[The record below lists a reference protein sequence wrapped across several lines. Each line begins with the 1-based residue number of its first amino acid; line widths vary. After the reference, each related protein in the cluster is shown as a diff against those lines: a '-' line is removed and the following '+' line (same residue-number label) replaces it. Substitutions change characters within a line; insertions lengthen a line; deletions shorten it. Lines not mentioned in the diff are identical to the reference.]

1 MATLPH
7 FAILLLMKFRTLA
20 VLALTVVTSLT
31 SAADLKMAV
40 IDMKKAFEDFHKTQ
54 EAAETYKGNYNKA
67 AGEMRE
73 RQDAYKKLT
82 SDMQQ
87 LDKKARDT
95 ILTPDQRQKAIAEL
109 NEKMK
114 EARALEAE
122 MQEFAERRIGQL
134 KQEDM
139 KIRQTLYEEI
149 STVVRDHSLRNGYDM
164 VFDKTGVS
172 LSTVPVLIFVKET
185 AAADITSQV
194 IVELNKNAPAGG
206 AAPAKPADAAA
217 PASGEAK
224 K

>member
-1 MATLPH
+1 MNRSALT
-7 FAILLLMKFRTLA
+7 ALLL
-20 VLALTVVTSLT
+20 
-31 SAADLKMAV
+31 AATTAFSPAAELKIAV

-82 SDMQQ
+82 GEMQQ
-87 LDKKARDT
+87 LDKAARDT
-95 ILTPDQRQKAIAEL
+95 ILTPDQRQKKLAEL
-109 NEKMK
+109 NEKLK
-114 EARALEAE
+114 EARSLEME

-149 STVVRDHSLRNGYDM
+149 SKVVRDHALKTGFDM

-172 LSTVPVLIFVKET
+172 LSTVPVLIFVKEGS
-185 AAADITSQV
+185 AADITAEIV
-194 IVELNKNAPAGG
+194 VELNKNAPPPGSTPKKEE
-206 AAPAKPADAAA
+206 APAADA
-217 PASGEAK
+217 K

>member
-1 MATLPH
+1 MNR
-7 FAILLLMKFRTLA
+7 RTLVA
-20 VLALTVVTSLT
+20 LALAVSTAFS

-82 SDMQQ
+82 TDMQQ

-149 STVVRDHSLRNGYDM
+149 STVVRDHALKNGYDM

-172 LSTVPVLIFVKET
+172 LSTVPILIFVKET
-185 AAADITSQV
+185 AASDITSQV
-194 IVELNKNAPAGG
+194 VVELNKNAPAPG
-206 AAPAKPADAAA
+206 AAKPGVEIVA
-217 PASGEAK
+217 PAGDAK

>member
-1 MATLPH
+1 MNR
-7 FAILLLMKFRTLA
+7 RTLA
-20 VLALTVVTSLT
+20 ALALAVSTAFS
-31 SAADLKMAV
+31 SAADLKLAV

-82 SDMQQ
+82 TDMQQ

-149 STVVRDHSLRNGYDM
+149 STVVRDHALKNGYDM

-172 LSTVPVLIFVKET
+172 LSTVPILIFVKET
-185 AAADITSQV
+185 AASDITSQV
-194 IVELNKNAPAGG
+194 VVELNKNAPAPG
-206 AAPAKPADAAA
+206 AAKPGVEIVA
-217 PASGEAK
+217 PAGDAK

>member
-1 MATLPH
+1 MNR
-7 FAILLLMKFRTLA
+7 RTLA
-20 VLALTVVTSLT
+20 ALVLAVSTVFS
-31 SAADLKMAV
+31 SAADLKLAV

-73 RQDAYKKLT
+73 RQDTYKKLT

-95 ILTPDQRQKAIAEL
+95 ILTPEQRQKAIAEL

-114 EARALEAE
+114 DARALESE

-149 STVVRDHSLRNGYDM
+149 SSVVRDHALKNGYDM

-172 LSTVPVLIFVKET
+172 LSTVPILIFVKET
-185 AAADITSQV
+185 AATDVTSQV
-194 IVELNKNAPAGG
+194 IVELNKNAPAPG
-206 AAPAKPADAAA
+206 AAAAKPAGATVPSAGDL
-217 PASGEAK
+217 K

>member
-1 MATLPH
+1 
-7 FAILLLMKFRTLA
+7 
-20 VLALTVVTSLT
+20 
-31 SAADLKMAV
+31 
-40 IDMKKAFEDFHKTQ
+40 
-54 EAAETYKGNYNKA
+54 
-67 AGEMRE
+67 MRE

-95 ILTPDQRQKAIAEL
+95 ILTPDQRQKAVAEL

-149 STVVRDHSLRNGYDM
+149 STVVRDHALKNGYDM

-172 LSTVPVLIFVKET
+172 LSTVPILIFVKET
-185 AAADITSQV
+185 AATDITSQV
-194 IVELNKNAPAGG
+194 VVELNKNAPAAG
-206 AAPAKPADAAA
+206 AAPAAKPADAAA
-217 PASGEAK
+217 PAASDAK

>member
-1 MATLPH
+1 MNRSALS
-7 FAILLLMKFRTLA
+7 ALLLLA
-20 VLALTVVTSLT
+20 TTALST
-31 SAADLKMAV
+31 AADLKIAV

-73 RQDAYKKLT
+73 RQDTYKKLT
-82 SDMQQ
+82 NDIQQ
-87 LDKKARDT
+87 LDKAARDT
-95 ILTPDQRQKAIAEL
+95 IITPEQRQKKAVEL
-109 NEKMK
+109 NEKLK
-114 EARALEAE
+114 EARALEME

-149 STVVRDHSLRNGYDM
+149 SKVVRDHSLAGGFDL

-172 LSTVPVLIFVKET
+172 LSTVPVLIFSKDSAVT
-185 AAADITSQV
+185 DITAEI
-194 IVELNKNAPAGG
+194 IVKLNKDAPPPG
-206 AAPAKPADAAA
+206 AAPKKEEAPAPADA
-217 PASGEAK
+217 K

>member
-1 MATLPH
+1 MNR
-7 FAILLLMKFRTLA
+7 RTLA
-20 VLALTVVTSLT
+20 ALALAVSTVFS
-31 SAADLKMAV
+31 SAADLKLAV

-82 SDMQQ
+82 TDMQQ

-149 STVVRDHSLRNGYDM
+149 STVVRDHALKNGYDM

-172 LSTVPVLIFVKET
+172 LSTVPILIFVKET
-185 AAADITSQV
+185 AATDITSQV
-194 IVELNKNAPAGG
+194 VVELNKNAPAPG
-206 AAPAKPADAAA
+206 AAAAKPAEAAA
-217 PASGEAK
+217 PAAGDPK

>member
-1 MATLPH
+1 MNR
-7 FAILLLMKFRTLA
+7 RTLA
-20 VLALTVVTSLT
+20 AIALAVSTAFS
-31 SAADLKMAV
+31 SAADLKLAV

-114 EARALEAE
+114 EARALVAE

-149 STVVRDHSLRNGYDM
+149 STVVRDHALKNGYDM

-172 LSTVPVLIFVKET
+172 LSTVPILIFVKET
-185 AAADITSQV
+185 AATDITSQV
-194 IVELNKNAPAGG
+194 VVELNKNAPAPGAAKPAVEIVAP
-206 AAPAKPADAAA
+206 AAPAGD
-217 PASGEAK
+217 AK

>member
-1 MATLPH
+1 MNR
-7 FAILLLMKFRTLA
+7 RTLA
-20 VLALTVVTSLT
+20 AIALAVSTAFS
-31 SAADLKMAV
+31 SAADLKLAV

-149 STVVRDHSLRNGYDM
+149 STVVRDHALKSGYDM

-172 LSTVPVLIFVKET
+172 LSTVPIVIFVKET
-185 AAADITSQV
+185 AATDITSQV
-194 IVELNKNAPAGG
+194 IVELNKNAPAPG
-206 AAPAKPADAAA
+206 AAAAKPAEAAA
-217 PASGEAK
+217 PAAGDPK

>member
-1 MATLPH
+1 MNR
-7 FAILLLMKFRTLA
+7 RTLA
-20 VLALTVVTSLT
+20 ALFLAVSTAFS
-31 SAADLKMAV
+31 SAADLKLAV
-40 IDMKKAFEDFHKTQ
+40 IDMKKSFEDFHKTQ
-54 EAAETYKGNYNKA
+54 AAAETYKGNYNKA

-73 RQDAYKKLT
+73 RQDSYKKLT
-82 SDMQQ
+82 ADMQQ
-87 LDKKARDT
+87 LDK
-95 ILTPDQRQKAIAEL
+95 L

-149 STVVRDHSLRNGYDM
+149 STVVRDYALKSGYDM

-172 LSTVPVLIFVKET
+172 LSTVPILIFVKET
-185 AAADITSQV
+185 AATDITSQV
-194 IVELNKNAPAGG
+194 LVELNKNAPAPG
-206 AAPAKPADAAA
+206 AAPAAKPADTA
-217 PASGEAK
+217 PTAGDAK

>member
-1 MATLPH
+1 MN
-7 FAILLLMKFRTLA
+7 FRTLA
-20 VLALTVVTSLT
+20 ALTLAISTAFT
-31 SAADLKMAV
+31 AAADIKMAV

-185 AAADITSQV
+185 AASDITSQV
-194 IVELNKNAPAGG
+194 IIELNKNAPAGG
-206 AAPAKPADAAA
+206 ATQAKPADAAV

>member
-1 MATLPH
+1 MNR
-7 FAILLLMKFRTLA
+7 RTLA
-20 VLALTVVTSLT
+20 ALFLAVSTAFS
-31 SAADLKMAV
+31 SAADLKLAV
-40 IDMKKAFEDFHKTQ
+40 IDMKKSFEDFHKTQ
-54 EAAETYKGNYNKA
+54 TAAETYKGNYNKA

-73 RQDAYKKLT
+73 RQDSYKKLT
-82 SDMQQ
+82 ADMQQ

-149 STVVRDHSLRNGYDM
+149 STVVRDYALKSGYDM

-172 LSTVPVLIFVKET
+172 LSTVPILIFVKET
-185 AAADITSQV
+185 AATDITSQV
-194 IVELNKNAPAGG
+194 LVELNKNAPAPG
-206 AAPAKPADAAA
+206 AAPAAKPADTA
-217 PASGEAK
+217 PTAGDAK

>member
-1 MATLPH
+1 MNR
-7 FAILLLMKFRTLA
+7 RTLA
-20 VLALTVVTSLT
+20 AIALAVSTAFS
-31 SAADLKMAV
+31 SAADLKLAV

-149 STVVRDHSLRNGYDM
+149 STVVRDHALKNGYDM

-172 LSTVPVLIFVKET
+172 LSTVPIVIFVKET
-185 AAADITSQV
+185 AATDITSQV
-194 IVELNKNAPAGG
+194 IVELNKNAPAPG
-206 AAPAKPADAAA
+206 AAAAKPAEAAA
-217 PASGEAK
+217 PAAGDPK

>member
-1 MATLPH
+1 MNRRTLV
-7 FAILLLMKFRTLA
+7 ALTLA
-20 VLALTVVTSLT
+20 VSTAFS
-31 SAADLKMAV
+31 SAADHKMAV

-82 SDMQQ
+82 TDMQQ

-149 STVVRDHSLRNGYDM
+149 STVVRDHALKSGYDM

-172 LSTVPVLIFVKET
+172 LSTVPILIFVKET
-185 AAADITSQV
+185 AATDITSQV
-194 IVELNKNAPAGG
+194 IVELNKNAPAPGAAKPSVEIVAP
-206 AAPAKPADAAA
+206 AAPAGD
-217 PASGEAK
+217 AK

>member
-1 MATLPH
+1 MNRSALSALLILAT
-7 FAILLLMKFRTLA
+7 T
-20 VLALTVVTSLT
+20 ALS
-31 SAADLKMAV
+31 SAADLKIAV

-73 RQDAYKKLT
+73 RQDTYKKLT
-82 SDMQQ
+82 TDMQA
-87 LDKKARDT
+87 LDKRARDT
-95 ILTPDQRQKAIAEL
+95 IITPEQRQKAIAEL

-114 EARALEAE
+114 EARALEME

-149 STVVRDHSLRNGYDM
+149 SKAVTDHALSSGFDL

-172 LSTVPVLIFVKET
+172 LSTVPVLIYAKNGPT
-185 AAADITSQV
+185 TDITAEI
-194 IVELNKNAPAGG
+194 IVKLNKDAPPPG
-206 AAPAKPADAAA
+206 AAPKKEEAAA
-217 PASGEAK
+217 PAPAAAPADAK

>member
-1 MATLPH
+1 MNR
-7 FAILLLMKFRTLA
+7 RTLA
-20 VLALTVVTSLT
+20 ALALAVSTVFS
-31 SAADLKMAV
+31 SAADLKLAV

-82 SDMQQ
+82 TDMQQ

-149 STVVRDHSLRNGYDM
+149 STVVRDHALKNGYDM

-172 LSTVPVLIFVKET
+172 LSTVPILIFVKET
-185 AAADITSQV
+185 AATDITSQV
-194 IVELNKNAPAGG
+194 VVELNKNAPAPGAAKPAVEIVAP
-206 AAPAKPADAAA
+206 AAPAGD
-217 PASGEAK
+217 AK

>member
-1 MATLPH
+1 MNR
-7 FAILLLMKFRTLA
+7 RTLA
-20 VLALTVVTSLT
+20 ALVLAVSTAFS
-31 SAADLKMAV
+31 SAADLKLAV

-82 SDMQQ
+82 TDMQQ

-149 STVVRDHSLRNGYDM
+149 STVVRDHALKNGYDM

-172 LSTVPVLIFVKET
+172 LSTVPILIFVKET
-185 AAADITSQV
+185 AATDITSQV
-194 IVELNKNAPAGG
+194 VVELNKNAPAPG
-206 AAPAKPADAAA
+206 AAKPAVEIVA
-217 PASGEAK
+217 PAGDAK

>member
-1 MATLPH
+1 MNR
-7 FAILLLMKFRTLA
+7 RTLVA
-20 VLALTVVTSLT
+20 LALVLSTALS

-95 ILTPDQRQKAIAEL
+95 ILTPDQRQKAVAEL

-149 STVVRDHSLRNGYDM
+149 STVVRDHALKNGYDM

-172 LSTVPVLIFVKET
+172 LSTVPILIFVKET
-185 AAADITSQV
+185 AATDITSQV
-194 IVELNKNAPAGG
+194 VVELNKNAPAAG
-206 AAPAKPADAAA
+206 AAPAAKPADAAA
-217 PASGEAK
+217 PAASDAK

>member
-1 MATLPH
+1 MNR
-7 FAILLLMKFRTLA
+7 RTLA
-20 VLALTVVTSLT
+20 ALVLAVSTAFS
-31 SAADLKMAV
+31 SAADLKLAV

-82 SDMQQ
+82 TDMQQ

-149 STVVRDHSLRNGYDM
+149 STVVRDHALKNGYDM

-172 LSTVPVLIFVKET
+172 LSTVPILIFVKET
-185 AAADITSQV
+185 AATDITSQV
-194 IVELNKNAPAGG
+194 VVELNKNAPAPGAAKPG
-206 AAPAKPADAAA
+206 VEIVAPAAPAGD
-217 PASGEAK
+217 AK

>member
-1 MATLPH
+1 MDR
-7 FAILLLMKFRTLA
+7 RTLA
-20 VLALTVVTSLT
+20 ALALAVSTVFS
-31 SAADLKMAV
+31 SAADLKLAV

-82 SDMQQ
+82 TDMQQ

-149 STVVRDHSLRNGYDM
+149 STVVRDHALKNGYDM

-172 LSTVPVLIFVKET
+172 LSTVPILIFVKET
-185 AAADITSQV
+185 AATDITSQV
-194 IVELNKNAPAGG
+194 VVELNKNAPAPG
-206 AAPAKPADAAA
+206 AAAAKPAEAAA
-217 PASGEAK
+217 PAAGDPK

>member
-1 MATLPH
+1 MNR
-7 FAILLLMKFRTLA
+7 RTLA
-20 VLALTVVTSLT
+20 ALALAVSTVFSP
-31 SAADLKMAV
+31 AADLKLAV

-82 SDMQQ
+82 TDMQQ

-149 STVVRDHSLRNGYDM
+149 STVVRDHALKNGYDM

-172 LSTVPVLIFVKET
+172 LSTVPILIFVKET
-185 AAADITSQV
+185 AATDITSQV
-194 IVELNKNAPAGG
+194 VVELNKNAPAPGAAKPAVEIVAP
-206 AAPAKPADAAA
+206 AAPAGD
-217 PASGEAK
+217 AK

>member
-1 MATLPH
+1 MTRSA
-7 FAILLLMKFRTLA
+7 FSALLLILA
-20 VLALTVVTSLT
+20 PVLSP
-31 SAADLKMAV
+31 AAELKIAV

-73 RQDAYKKLT
+73 RQDTYKKLT

-95 ILTPDQRQKAIAEL
+95 IITPDQRQKAIAEL

-114 EARALEAE
+114 EARALEME

-149 STVVRDHSLRNGYDM
+149 SKVVRDHALSSGFDL

-172 LSTVPVLIFVKET
+172 LSTVPVLIFAKDGAT
-185 AAADITSQV
+185 TDITAEI
-194 IVELNKNAPAGG
+194 IVQLNKNAPPPG
-206 AAPAKPADAAA
+206 AAPKKDDVAAPADA
-217 PASGEAK
+217 K

>member
-1 MATLPH
+1 MN
-7 FAILLLMKFRTLA
+7 RSTLA
-20 VLALTVVTSLT
+20 ALALAVSTAISP
-31 SAADLKMAV
+31 AADLKIAV

-149 STVVRDHSLRNGYDM
+149 SSVVRDQSLKSGYDL

-172 LSTVPVLIFVKET
+172 LSTVPVLIFAKET
-185 AAADITSQV
+185 AATDITSQI
-194 IVELNKNAPAGG
+194 IVELNKNAPAPG
-206 AAPAKPADAAA
+206 AAPKKEEA
-217 PASGEAK
+217 PAPAAGDAK

>member
-1 MATLPH
+1 MNC
-7 FAILLLMKFRTLA
+7 RTLA
-20 VLALTVVTSLT
+20 VILLAVSTAFS
-31 SAADLKMAV
+31 SAADLKLAV

-82 SDMQQ
+82 SEMQQ

-149 STVVRDHSLRNGYDM
+149 SIVVRDHALKSGYDM

-172 LSTVPVLIFVKET
+172 LSTVPILIFVKET
-185 AAADITSQV
+185 AAADITSQI
-194 IVELNKNAPAGG
+194 IVELNKNASTPAT
-206 AAPAKPADAAA
+206 AKPADAPA
-217 PASGEAK
+217 PAAGDAK

>member
-1 MATLPH
+1 MNR
-7 FAILLLMKFRTLA
+7 RTLA
-20 VLALTVVTSLT
+20 ALTLALSTALS

-73 RQDAYKKLT
+73 RQDAYKKLST
-82 SDMQQ
+82 DMQQ

-95 ILTPDQRQKAIAEL
+95 ILTPDQRQKAVAEL

-149 STVVRDHSLRNGYDM
+149 STVVRDHALKSGYDM

-172 LSTVPVLIFVKET
+172 LSTVPILIFVKET
-185 AAADITSQV
+185 AATDITSQV
-194 IVELNKNAPAGG
+194 IVELNKNAPAPGAAAARPAVEIVAP
-206 AAPAKPADAAA
+206 AAPAGD
-217 PASGEAK
+217 AK